1 VVEIETDTETKMA
14 VLIESIR
21 SLSAIT
27 ANHDILLTKLIDDHE
42 TRIRMLEKC
51 SHALE
56 KVEKLET
63 IVHDIEIH
71 GSEEARE
78 AVRVCEL
85 LGSRLS
91 VIEHIV
97 SNKAAVV
104 SWWDRTWVRI
114 GIVVGVALGLFGF
127 IIDVCHLFGM

>member
-1 VVEIETDTETKMA
+1 MA

-42 TRIRMLEKC
+42 MRIRGLEKC
-51 SHALE
+51 SHALD

-63 IVHDIEIH
+63 IVRNIEIH
-71 GSEEARE
+71 GTDAAKE
-78 AVRVCEL
+78 AVRVTEL

-91 VIEHIV
+91 VIERIT
-97 SNKAAVV
+97 SDKSAVT
-104 SWWDRTWVRI
+104 SWWDHTWVRI
-114 GIVVGVALGLFGF
+114 GIVVGVILGIFGF
-127 IIDVCHLFGM
+127 VMDILHWGKV